1 MDTTIQ
7 KPCHECDGK
16 GTVMI
21 FAESIYERGSKY
33 ENHPFYKESGHQ
45 LCYTCRGAGV
55 VNYPI
60 PTMSKD

>member
-55 VNYPI
+55 VNY
-60 PTMSKD
+60 